1 MSIFQFVFETC
12 VDWRKTGTFY
22 PKRTTVWLEDDP
34 LSPSLFPYSVASV
47 CVRWFHILSSV
58 AVYWTRQ
65 VITVDSHA
73 TSPIAIQAVLQWV
86 GKLPLQLIVTRH
98 HDISGETGRDEQARV
113 RTMLYFLR
121 PHIHHTWSLTFNVRY
136 SSSLPTLWREQGDA
150 QCLSVLTLMSSQS
163 DTGGMA
169 GLPRFS
175 ELHPGDRDSNGY
187 NTSLQARFLGEVTL
201 SGHFFHDALMF
212 GEQPNLWFSN
222 ITFLTIRGFTT
233 SGGSGIS
240 LFKFINTVQN
250 CRFLQKLTV
259 EDIPFVNDV
268 HPSYRFRLEVPIVC
282 LGKITAGD
290 AFGCI
295 MSQTL
300 GTHLKE
306 VVTVSNCPFDGFGK
320 RSSSRT
326 RISSVNLTLE
336 GISASAAAMQQLVCF
351 WNGENLSL
359 INCPGVS
366 ASFLLGVPTE
376 ETPPD
381 LRRLRIVDCEGV
393 SAGGLIALVK
403 SREIQSAI
411 NAVVPRALDEE
422 SCVAL
427 VELHV
432 HGRGPPIGA
441 EQAAWLA
448 NHVEIFS
455 WDTTASDGMQYT
467 WETSAHEL
475 IVLPTHD

>member
-22 PKRTTVWLEDDP
+22 PKHTTVWLEDDP
-34 LSPSLFPYSVASV
+34 LSPSLFPYSLASV

-73 TSPIAIQAVLQWV
+73 TSSIAIQTVLQWV
-86 GKLPLQLIVTRH
+86 GKLSLQLIVTRH
-98 HDISGETGRDEQARV
+98 QGISGGTARDEQARV
-113 RTMLYFLR
+113 QAMLNLLR

-136 SSSLPTLWREQGDA
+136 SSSLPALWRGQGDA
-150 QCLSVLTLMSSQS
+150 QYLSVLTLMSSRS
-163 DTGGMA
+163 DTCSMA
-169 GLPRFS
+169 GLPRFP
-175 ELHPGDRDSNGY
+175 ELHPARDSNGY

-201 SGHFFHDALMF
+201 GGHFFHDVLMF
-212 GEQPNLWFSN
+212 VEQPNFWFSN
-222 ITFLTIRGFTT
+222 ITFLTIRGYTT

-240 LFKFINTVQN
+240 LFKFIDTIQN

-259 EDIPFVNDV
+259 EDIPFANDV
-268 HPSYRFRLEVPIVC
+268 HPSHRFCLEVPIVC
-282 LGKITAGD
+282 LGKITDGD

-300 GTHLKE
+300 GIHLKE
-306 VVTVSNCPFDGFGK
+306 VVTVSHCPFDGFGK

-326 RISSVNLTLE
+326 RISSTNLILE
-336 GISASAAAMQQLVCF
+336 GISASAAAIQQLVCF

-366 ASFLLGVPTE
+366 ASFLLGIPTE

-381 LRRLRIVDCEGV
+381 LRRLRIVDCEDV
-393 SAGGLIALVK
+393 SAGGLIALVR

-411 NAVVPRALDEE
+411 NAVVPRAPDEE
-422 SCVAL
+422 SCVGL

-432 HGRGPPIGA
+432 HGRGPPISA

-455 WDTTASDGMQYT
+455 WDTTASDGVQYT
-467 WETSAHEL
+467 WHTSAHDL
-475 IVLPTHD
+475 SVLPTHD